1 MFRVIKANV
10 PDQKVIKP
18 IWNIRHSAL
27 NREEMSIYATFVDY
41 KISLLNPTYMT
52 YFLAKF
58 LYLFWNKRGRLAIP
72 HMYDDVV
79 LYAKM
84 KWMLSFHTFISDQ
97 NLLHCTLNFT
107 YAKYLILV
115 LKFQKEMILL
125 FLCTYNYL
133 CGMLSFEG

>member
-1 MFRVIKANV
+1 MYLVIKANV

-18 IWNIRHSAL
+18 IRNIRHSVL
-27 NREEMSIYATFVDY
+27 NMEEMSIHATFVDY

-84 KWMLSFHTFISDQ
+84 KWMLSFYTFISDQ
-97 NLLHCTLNFT
+97 NLLHYTSNFT

-115 LKFQKEMILL
+115 LKFQMRMILL
-125 FLCTYNYL
+125 FLCTYDYL
-133 CGMLSFEG
+133 CDILSF